1 MESPGRSPGGGH
13 RQILSQRR
21 TGSEPSFRSVTTAG
35 AGDAA
40 GRRQDCRE
48 ARRGIHSPTSS
59 PCSPGGGAAPRPPV
73 TQADGSLALSSPAP
87 TLAT

>member
-1 MESPGRSPGGGH
+1 MESRRRSPGGGH

-21 TGSEPSFRSVTTAG
+21 TGSEPSFRNITTAG

-40 GRRQDCRE
+40 GRRQGCRA
-48 ARRGIHSPTSS
+48 ARCGIHSPTSS
-59 PCSPGGGAAPRPPV
+59 PCSLVSGAAPHPPA

-87 TLAT
+87 ALAT